1 LYHTHL
7 WRSTIVSGE
16 AERVSLIG
24 AKQTLPLRAANN
36 AANISC
42 CTGED
47 DKARAEEQQTLDG
60 PALTFA
66 AGADHGDA
74 VGRDAG

>member
-1 LYHTHL
+1 L
-7 WRSTIVSGE
+7 R
-16 AERVSLIG
+16 
-24 AKQTLPLRAANN
+24 LRAANN

-42 CTGED
+42 CSGED